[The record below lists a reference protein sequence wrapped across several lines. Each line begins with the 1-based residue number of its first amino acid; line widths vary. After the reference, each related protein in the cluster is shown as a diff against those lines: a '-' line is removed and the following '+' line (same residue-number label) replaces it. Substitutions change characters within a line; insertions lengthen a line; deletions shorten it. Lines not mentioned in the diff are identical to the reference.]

1 MEKKMPGPVPKRPEE
16 RVRRNDDVIPTDKV
30 EVFGDVVVP
39 PLNMPFEPHPL
50 VIDFYDGL
58 INSAQ
63 AALYEPSDWEYARIV
78 CFMLQTLVTSSKPS
92 SEMYKAWQTATSNL
106 LVTEGDRRRLRIEI
120 ARAPQQNAAKDEDAQ
135 IIEMFMERME
145 KAEAS
150 RAQA

>member
-1 MEKKMPGPVPKRPEE
+1 MPGPVPKRPEE
-16 RVRRNDDVIPTDKV
+16 RIRRNDDVVPTDKV
-30 EVFGDVVVP
+30 EAFGDVVVP

-63 AALYEPSDWEYARIV
+63 AKLYEPSDWEYARIV

-120 ARAPQQNAAKDEDAQ
+120 ARAPMQSAKDDDEAQ
-135 IIEMFMERME
+135 IINMFKERME

-150 RAQA
+150 RSQA